1 MKSTPRVER
10 LRRAARQLHRAL
22 GSSDPETARSAAAR
36 FIRLRPFSD
45 LGTDTL
51 IARRTD
57 VRLKHAFAVIAE
69 ESGFP
74 TWAALVAADALGHS
88 ELDDQ
93 VRCQAVEAWLAA
105 NAPVLRQGGLLDGDR
120 PVPALANELRE
131 APLGRV
137 SNGVPTFDLQGVS
150 GRAYLRHLGC
160 PVEASGVADQ
170 PAAAGIAQDEIG
182 TAEIW
187 CYARPGDGTAH
198 RIDWSVIEAIEY
210 GRRPAIDP
218 AWRSPEGSLLFAC
231 VVILRIAGIPRFI
244 ERACG
249 AVWGAPVLVFGG
261 SAPVRVST
269 PAEDWTAV
277 MTKVLSEAGADTVDA
292 PALAHLMTD
301 VRALVAS
308 VSLDGWYGAAFTD
321 AERETVVDAAM
332 SPDRTRLL
340 WDLARG
346 EPVLPGIP
354 VRHPRSVD

>member
-74 TWAALVAADALGHS
+74 TWAALVAADVLGHS

-105 NAPVLRQGGLLDGDR
+105 NASVLRQGGLLDGDR

-131 APLGRV
+131 APPGRV

-160 PVEASGVADQ
+160 PVEASGVGDQ
-170 PAAAGIAQDEIG
+170 PAAAGIGQDEVT

-187 CYARPGDGTAH
+187 CYATPGDGTAH
-198 RIDWSVIEAIEY
+198 RIDWSVVEALEY
-210 GRRPAIDP
+210 GRRPPINA
-218 AWRSPEGSLLFAC
+218 AWWSPDGSLHFAC

-249 AVWGAPVLVFGG
+249 AVWGAPVLVRGG
-261 SAPVRVST
+261 SVARRLST

-277 MTKVLSEAGADTVDA
+277 MTQVLSEAGADPADA

-301 VRALVAS
+301 VRALAAPAG
-308 VSLDGWYGAAFTD
+308 LDGWFGAAFTE
-321 AERETVVDAAM
+321 AEREAVVDAAM

-354 VRHPRSVD
+354 VRHP

>member
-74 TWAALVAADALGHS
+74 TWAALVAAEVLGHS

-93 VRCQAVEAWLAA
+93 VRCQVVEAWLAA
-105 NAPVLRQGGLLDGDR
+105 NAPVLRQGGLLDGDQ
-120 PVPALANELRE
+120 PVPALANELRK
-131 APLGRV
+131 APLRRV
-137 SNGVPTFDLQGVS
+137 SNGVPTFDLQSVT

-160 PVEASGVADQ
+160 PVETSGAADR
-170 PAAAGIAQDEIG
+170 PDAIAIGQDELA

-198 RIDWSVIEAIEY
+198 RFDWSVVEAIEY
-210 GRRPAIDP
+210 GSRALIEPT
-218 AWRSPEGSLLFAC
+218 WRSPDGSFLFAC
-231 VVILRIAGIPRFI
+231 VVILRIAGIPRYI

-249 AVWGAPVLVFGG
+249 AVCGVPVLVLGG
-261 SAPVRVST
+261 NAPVRVST
-269 PAEDWTAV
+269 PAEDWIAV
-277 MTKVLSEAGADTVDA
+277 MTKVLSEAGADTVDV
-292 PALAHLMTD
+292 PTLAHLMTD
-301 VRALVAS
+301 VRARVAPG
-308 VSLDGWYGAAFTD
+308 SLDGWYGAAFTD
-321 AERETVVDAAM
+321 AEREAVVEAAM
-332 SPDRTRLL
+332 SPERTRLL

-354 VRHPRSVD
+354 IRLPRSVD